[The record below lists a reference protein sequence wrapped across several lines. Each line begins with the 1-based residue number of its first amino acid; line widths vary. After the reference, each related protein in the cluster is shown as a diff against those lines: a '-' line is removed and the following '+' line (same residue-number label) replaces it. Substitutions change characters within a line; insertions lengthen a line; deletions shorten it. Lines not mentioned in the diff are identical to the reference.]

1 MKVATILKAKGD
13 KVVTVHPDA
22 TIATVIQ
29 SMKLEGV
36 GAVIVSAD
44 AVTLEGLISERDI
57 VLGLGQ
63 HGGEVLAMLAREL
76 MNRSAATCTPESDI
90 KEVMA
95 EMTRRRTRHLPVV
108 ERGSLCGMV
117 SIGDVVK
124 NRLEEAQMEIDVLRD
139 AYIASH

>member
-36 GAVIVSAD
+36 GAVIVSPD
-44 AVTLEGLISERDI
+44 SVNLQGLITERDI

-76 MNRSAATCTPESDI
+76 MNRAAATCGPESGI

-95 EMTRRRTRHLPVV
+95 EMTRRRTRHLPVL
-108 ERGSLCGMV
+108 EHGRLRGMV

-139 AYIASH
+139 VYIASH

>member
-1 MKVATILKAKGD
+1 MKVATILKTKGD

-36 GAVIVSAD
+36 GAVIVSPD
-44 AVTLEGLISERDI
+44 TVNLEGLITERDI

-76 MNRSAATCTPESDI
+76 MNRSAATCAPESDI

-95 EMTRRRTRHLPVV
+95 EMTRRRTRHLPVL
-108 ERGSLCGMV
+108 EHGRLRGMV

-139 AYIASH
+139 VYIASH

>member
-57 VLGLGQ
+57 ALGLGQ

-76 MNRSAATCTPESDI
+76 MNRSAATCAPESGI

-108 ERGSLCGMV
+108 EHGSLCGMV

>member
-76 MNRSAATCTPESDI
+76 MNRSAATCTPESGI

-108 ERGSLCGMV
+108 ERGSLRGMV

>member
-44 AVTLEGLISERDI
+44 TVNMQGLITERDI
-57 VLGLGQ
+57 VMGLGQ
-63 HGGEVLAMLAREL
+63 RGGEVLGMLAKEL
-76 MNRSAATCTPESDI
+76 MNRSAATCAPDNGI

-95 EMTRRRTRHLPVV
+95 EMTRRRARHLPVV
-108 ERGSLCGMV
+108 EHGSLRGMV
-117 SIGDVVK
+117 SIGDVIK
-124 NRLEEAQMEIDVLRD
+124 NRLEEVQMEIDVLRE

>member
-1 MKVATILKAKGD
+1 MKVATILKDKGD

-44 AVTLEGLISERDI
+44 NVNLRGLITERDI
-57 VLGLGQ
+57 VMGLGQ
-63 HGGEVLAMLAREL
+63 RGGEVLGMLAGEL
-76 MNRSAATCTPESDI
+76 MNRSAATCAPDNGI

-95 EMTRRRTRHLPVV
+95 EMTRRRARHLPVV
-108 ERGSLCGMV
+108 EHGSLRGMV

-124 NRLEEAQMEIDVLRD
+124 NRLDEVQMEIDVLRE

>member
-1 MKVATILKAKGD
+1 MKVATILKTKGD

-63 HGGEVLAMLAREL
+63 HGGEVLAMLAAEL
-76 MNRSAATCTPESDI
+76 MNRSAATCAPESDI

-108 ERGSLCGMV
+108 EGGSLHGMV